1 MKNINY
7 LSDFKIKEK
16 TDRVDQ
22 SVLFVFLYYVTP
34 TKRYE
39 ASFDGSVYKNCYRNE
54 DGTLTVVFDKHG
66 LDPGKLKVERKYY
79 LNYNDFTNG
88 VCIKVSV
95 EDTGI
100 NLVTGKTDKLDV
112 EISVIPPYLKGDKGD
127 SLTWESLTEDEKD
140 VLVQELGQ
148 EINAELIVTS
158 DTSDTNDYEDL
169 F

>member
-22 SVLFVFLYYVTP
+22 SILFVFSYYVTP
-34 TKRYE
+34 TNRYE
-39 ASFDGSVYKNCYRNE
+39 VSFDGKAYKNCYLND
-54 DGTLTVVFDKHG
+54 DGSLTVVFDKHG
-66 LDPGKLKVERKYY
+66 IGPGKLKVERKYY
-79 LNYNDFTNG
+79 LNDKDFSNG

-100 NLVTGKTDKLDV
+100 HLVTGKTDNLDV
-112 EISVIPPYLKGDKGD
+112 EIAVIPPYIKGDKGD
-127 SLTWESLTEDEKD
+127 SLTWESLTEEEKD
-140 VLVQELGQ
+140 VLIQELGQ